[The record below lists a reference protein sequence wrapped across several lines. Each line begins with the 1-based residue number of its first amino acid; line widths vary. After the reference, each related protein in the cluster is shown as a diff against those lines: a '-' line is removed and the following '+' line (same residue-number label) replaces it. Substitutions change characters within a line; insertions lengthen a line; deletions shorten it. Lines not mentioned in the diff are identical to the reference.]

1 MQNPIGLAGIVVIL
15 GIAVA
20 FSSNRKA
27 INLRIVGAAFGL
39 QVVIAVM
46 VIYWDRGQRAIEA
59 MKDGVMAVIGF
70 SQAGIDMVFGPLADT
85 DVIGFSFAINVLP
98 IIIFFS
104 ALMSVLYHLRVME
117 WIVKIVGGALHR
129 IIGTGAVESMNAAA
143 NVFVGQTEAPLAV
156 RPYLKNL
163 TEPQMFAVMVSG
175 LASIAGTVLA
185 GYALMGAELEYLL
198 AAAFMAAPGG
208 LLMAKIIIPDDAV
221 VSSGHREKLTM
232 EPSQHK
238 NVILAAASGTTD
250 GLRLAANIGAMLI
263 AVVALIALFNGLV
276 GGVLGLVGIDGPPVL
291 VELLREAALGQELA
305 EAVLIP
311 GSDKLLFEAGLIIDE
326 AAFVLLEQNSI
337 SPVLVTAPVTV
348 QFILGKIFQPLMYL
362 LSVPWHEAQAAGAL
376 FGEKLILNEFVAFS
390 HLTVYLEGMSPR
402 TIAISTF
409 MLCGFANL
417 SSIAILLGG
426 LGVLVPEKRDLIGRF
441 GLKAVLA
448 GSLSN
453 LMSAALAGLM
463 LTF

>member
-1 MQNPIGLAGIVVIL
+1 MQNLIGLAGIVVIL
-15 GIAVA
+15 AIAFA

-27 INLRIVGAAFGL
+27 INLRVVGAAFGL
-39 QVVIAVM
+39 QVVIAALVL
-46 VIYWDRGQRAIEA
+46 YWDRGQRAIEV

-70 SQAGIDMVFGPLADT
+70 SQAGINMVFGPLADT

-104 ALMSVLYHLRVME
+104 ALMSVMYHLRIME
-117 WIVKIVGGALHR
+117 WIVKIVGGALHK

-143 NVFVGQTEAPLAV
+143 NIFVGQTEAPLAV
-156 RPYLKNL
+156 KPYLKGL

-185 GYALMGAELEYLL
+185 GYALMGAELKYLL

-221 VSSGHREKLTM
+221 VSSSQNEMLEMEK
-232 EPSQHK
+232 SQHK

-263 AVVALIALFNGLV
+263 AFVALIAMVNGLV
-276 GGVLGLVGIDGPPVL
+276 GWV
-291 VELLREAALGQELA
+291 
-305 EAVLIP
+305 
-311 GSDKLLFEAGLIIDE
+311 AGWFGYDLT
-326 AAFVLLEQNSI
+326 LQM
-337 SPVLVTAPVTV
+337 
-348 QFILGKIFQPLMYL
+348 ILGWIFSPLMYL
-362 LSVPWHEAQAAGAL
+362 LSVPWEEAQAAGAL

-390 HLTVYLEGMSPR
+390 HLNDYLAGMSPR
-402 TIAISTF
+402 TIAVVTF
-409 MLCGFANL
+409 SLCGFANL

-426 LGVLVPEKRDLIGRF
+426 LGVLVPEKRDLIGQL
-441 GLKAVLA
+441 GMKAVLA

-453 LMSAALAGLM
+453 LMSAALAGIL

>member
-1 MQNPIGLAGIVVIL
+1 MSGNFIGIVGIVVIL
-15 GIAVA
+15 GIAVL

-27 INLRIVGAAFGL
+27 INLRVVGAALAL
-39 QVVIAVM
+39 QIAVAAF
-46 VIYWDRGQRAIEA
+46 VLYFEAGRAAIDA
-59 MKDGVMAVIGF
+59 ISTGVLAVIGY
-70 SQAGIDMVFGPLADT
+70 SADGINMVFGPLADT

-104 ALMSVLYHLRVME
+104 ALMSVMYHLRIME
-117 WIVKIVGGALHR
+117 WVVKLVGGALHK

-143 NVFVGQTEAPLAV
+143 NIFVGQTEAPLVV

-185 GYALMGAELEYLL
+185 GYVLMGAELKYLL

-208 LLMAKIIIPDDAV
+208 LLMAKIVMPDDKV
-221 VSSGHREKLTM
+221 VRAGEHEKLVM

-263 AVVALIALFNGLV
+263 AFVALIALFNGLV
-276 GGVLGLVGIDGPPVL
+276 GGLFSLVGVDG
-291 VELLREAALGQELA
+291 
-305 EAVLIP
+305 
-311 GSDKLLFEAGLIIDE
+311 
-326 AAFVLLEQNSI
+326 
-337 SPVLVTAPVTV
+337 VTL
-348 QFILGKIFQPLMYL
+348 QSILGKVFQPLMYL
-362 LSVPWHEAQAAGAL
+362 LSVPWEEAEAAGAL

-390 HLTVYLEGMSPR
+390 HLNEYLAGMSPR
-402 TIAISTF
+402 TLAVTTF
-409 MLCGFANL
+409 TLCGFANL

-426 LGVLVPEKRDLIGRF
+426 LGVLVPEKRDLIGQL

-448 GSLSN
+448 ASLSN
-453 LMSAALAGLM
+453 LMSAALAGLL